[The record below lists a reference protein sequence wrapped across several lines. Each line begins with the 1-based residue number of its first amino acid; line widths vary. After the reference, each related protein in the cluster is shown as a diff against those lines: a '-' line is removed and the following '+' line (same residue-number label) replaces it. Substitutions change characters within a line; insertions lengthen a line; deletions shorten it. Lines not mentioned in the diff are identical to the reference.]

1 MNSQIKSIRKV
12 KLLKTSYFWCWV
24 MLLFAF
30 SSSALAAPEVL
41 GWLEGAYL
49 QPWGVRIRAKLDTGA
64 ITSSIHAEK
73 IETFEKDGEQWLRFH
88 FPYGK
93 KEGYENGFMIERPIG
108 RQSIVK
114 EHIGENAIRYVVE
127 LDICVSGD
135 IFTVE
140 VSLADRTKFNYPLIL
155 GRRALS
161 ERFIV
166 DPGKSFTGSRSC
178 PRRNRHTGKIE
189 IK

>member
-1 MNSQIKSIRKV
+1 MGP
-12 KLLKTSYFWCWV
+12 LKPRLFWPWLI
-24 MLLFAF
+24 LLFAF
-30 SSSALAAPEVL
+30 SPVTLAAPELL

-49 QPWGVRIRAKLDTGA
+49 QPWGVRVRAKLDTGA

-73 IETFEKDGEQWLRFH
+73 IELFENDGEEWVRFH

-93 KEGYENGFMIERPIG
+93 REGFANGFMIEKPIR
-108 RQSIVK
+108 RQSQVK
-114 EHIGENAIRYVVE
+114 EHVGDNAIRYVVE
-127 LDICVSGD
+127 IDICVSGD
-135 IFTVE
+135 IFPVE

-161 ERFIV
+161 GRYIV
-166 DPGKSFTGSRSC
+166 DPEKTFTGSRSC
-178 PRRNRHTGKIE
+178 PRRNRDTGLVN